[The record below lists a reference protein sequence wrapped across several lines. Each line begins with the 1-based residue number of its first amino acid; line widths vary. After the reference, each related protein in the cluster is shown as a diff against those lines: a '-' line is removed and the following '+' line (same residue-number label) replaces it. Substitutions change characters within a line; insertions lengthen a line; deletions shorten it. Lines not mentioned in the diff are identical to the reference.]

1 MNFAFK
7 SSIKPSGFLNSVKR
21 VRQIQ
26 LRKAAERKF
35 SVGDNVGGFAHLSKL
50 TGCDDPAV
58 LYRIGDCYER
68 GLGAAQN
75 LTDAVRWYEAAA
87 KLDMV
92 EAMVK
97 LGDIY
102 LAGRSSRDM
111 RLRRAGQQG
120 SGVAEAGHPWQKK
133 ASVTRDLARAT
144 YWNSRAAQAGSAK
157 AQATLGFQYARALG
171 VDLDVTEARKWF
183 EASAEQGNVSGQLG
197 LGLLFAGKALGEAN
211 TSTATFW
218 FEKAVAQGNN
228 EAKLALA
235 QLLLGRNRPEAEGAR
250 AAELL
255 LALATEGNTQVMFQ
269 LGEMYRLGRG
279 VKQDIAA
286 AETWLRRACSR
297 DYLPAFIPLARLLS
311 EQLSQPDYNYAA
323 VILRKG
329 AERGDVYCQ
338 LALGEFYAAGKGV
351 PEDSKEAAAW
361 LRRAALQGYISARAY
376 GDRSAYGYSG
386 ARGQLDRQLS
396 ISADCVR
403 LSLSMHGRA
412 GPNRFLPADATW
424 MGDFGF
430 PTEL

>member
-1 MNFAFK
+1 MNFALK
-7 SSIKPSGFLNSVKR
+7 ASIKPKDLLNSVKR

-26 LRKAAERKF
+26 LQKAAERKF
-35 SVGDNVGGFAHLSKL
+35 SVGDNIAGFARLSKL

-87 KLDMV
+87 RLDMV
-92 EAMVK
+92 EAMVR

-102 LAGRSSRDM
+102 LTGRSSRD
-111 RLRRAGQQG
+111 RALRRASQQG
-120 SGVAEAGHPWQKK
+120 VVEAGHPWQKH
-133 ASVTRDLARAT
+133 ASVARDLARAT
-144 YWNSRAAQAGSAK
+144 YWNSRAAEAGSAK
-157 AQATLGFQYARALG
+157 AQATLGFQYVKALG
-171 VDLDVTEARKWF
+171 VDLDVAEARKWF

-197 LGLLFAGKALGEAN
+197 LGLLLAGRALGEAN
-211 TSTATFW
+211 ISTATFW

-235 QLLLGRNRPEAEGAR
+235 QLLLDRNRPEAECAR

-279 VKQDIAA
+279 VKQDLAA

-297 DYLPAFIPLARLLS
+297 DYVPALWPLARLLS
-311 EQLSQPDYNYAA
+311 EQLSQPDYDYAA

-329 AERGDVYCQ
+329 AELGDVHCQ
-338 LALGEFYAAGKGV
+338 LALGEFYAHGKGV
-351 PEDSKEAAAW
+351 PEDPKEAAAW
-361 LRRAALQGYISARAY
+361 LRRAALQGYISVRAY
-376 GDRSAYGYSG
+376 GDWSAYGYSR
-386 ARGQLDRQLS
+386 ARGLLDRQLS
-396 ISADCVR
+396 ISADYVR

-412 GPNRFLPADATW
+412 GPNRFFPADATW

-430 PTEL
+430 WTEL